1 MNPLDQDLHLGA
13 RHGTWPVEPDGRFGS
28 ASLDVVVIL
37 RSWLARIV
45 ETLELW
51 ARRRRQRNALLSLD
65 DYLLKDIGLTRLD
78 AEAEWRK
85 PFWRA

>member
-1 MNPLDQDLHLGA
+1 LIKICISGHATAAGPSSSMAGPGGLRPASRQSCV
-13 RHGTWPVEPDGRFGS
+13 PGRQGP
-28 ASLDVVVIL
+28 
-37 RSWLARIV
+37 V
-45 ETLELW
+45 ETLALW
-51 ARRRRQRNALLSLD
+51 ARRRRQRDALLSLD

>member
-1 MNPLDQDLHLGA
+1 MTPFDQDLHLGA
-13 RHGTWPVEPDGRFGS
+13 RHGTWPVELDGRFGR
-28 ASLDVVVIL
+28 ASPGLLARL
-37 RSWLARIV
+37 RFWLARTV

-51 ARRRRQRNALLSLD
+51 GRRRRQRDALLSLD
-65 DYLLKDIGLTRLD
+65 DSLLKDIGLTRLD